1 LVTYADKPWLKHYQ
15 ELVAEHVDIPE
26 ISLPDMLDRTVT
38 KYPDNTAIYFMG
50 RKIAYKEL
58 KDHVDRFAAALA
70 DLGIKKGDVVA
81 IHLPNFPQF
90 IIGYYGALRVGAMVT
105 CISAL
110 LTAPEVKFQLND
122 AQAKAIITMDGQP
135 LQIVSGIRNETKLKH
150 VIVTSLIDYLP
161 GKPRRSPE
169 KEGTLQMANLIADHQ
184 PNPPKVRINP
194 KEDVATLQYTGGTT
208 GTPKGAMLTH
218 YNMVANAS
226 QILEWYKWDMK
237 HGGEACM
244 VNLPLFHIYGMTC
257 CMNTSVADGF
267 LMALNPDARDFASL
281 LSLIRSTKPTV
292 FPGVPT
298 LYMRL
303 LQFKGV
309 EKYYDDLKS
318 IRMCNSGA
326 APMPPEVIKQF
337 EQVTGGTILEGYGLT
352 ECCPVTHT
360 NPTKEMRK
368 IGSIGLPIPNT
379 DCRIVDIET
388 GTKLTPVGEAGELAI
403 KGPQVMK
410 GYWNKPEETKN
421 QLKSKLVGEAGPWV
435 LTGDIAKMDEEGY
448 FYIVDRKKDMI
459 DVSGFKVYPREID
472 DKLFEHPHV
481 SMAATVGIPDP
492 RNPSSEVVKAFVVLK
507 PGVPESEETKK
518 SIIEFA
524 KKSMAPYKVPKE
536 IEFRKELP
544 TTLVGKV
551 LKRPLRE
558 EEKRKSKT

>member
-1 LVTYADKPWLKHYQ
+1 
-15 ELVAEHVDIPE
+15 
-26 ISLPDMLDRTVT
+26 
-38 KYPDNTAIYFMG
+38 
-50 RKIAYKEL
+50 
-58 KDHVDRFAAALA
+58 
-70 DLGIKKGDVVA
+70 
-81 IHLPNFPQF
+81 
-90 IIGYYGALRVGAMVT
+90 VT

-135 LQIVSGIRNETKLKH
+135 LQIVGSIRNETKLKH

-161 GKPRRSPE
+161 GKPRRPTE
-169 KEGTLQMANLIADHQ
+169 KEGTLQMLNLITDHQ
-184 PNPPKVRINP
+184 PNPPKVKINP
-194 KEDVATLQYTGGTT
+194 KEDIAALQYTGGTT

-218 YNMVANAS
+218 HNLVANAA
-226 QILEWYKWDMK
+226 QILEWYKWDLK
-237 HGGEACM
+237 HGGEVCM

-257 CMNTSVADGF
+257 CMNTSIADGY

-281 LSLIRSTKPTV
+281 LSLIRSTKPTF

-309 EKYYDDLKS
+309 EKYYEDLKS

-337 EQVTGGTILEGYGLT
+337 EQLTGGTILEGYGLT

-360 NPTKEMRK
+360 NPTKEMRR

-388 GTKLTPVGEAGELAI
+388 GTRLVPVGEVGELAI
-403 KGPQVMK
+403 RGPQVMK

-421 QLKSKLVGEAGPWV
+421 QLRSKLVGEPGPWV

-459 DVSGFKVYPREID
+459 DVSGFKVYPREVD
-472 DKLFEHPHV
+472 DKLFEHPQV
-481 SMAATVGIPDP
+481 AMAATVGIPD
-492 RNPSSEVVKAFVVLK
+492 RKNPSSEIVKAFIVVK
-507 PGVPESEETKK
+507 PGVPENDETKK
-518 SIIEFA
+518 SIIDFA
-524 KKSMAPYKVPKE
+524 KKAMAPYKVPKE

-544 TTLVGKV
+544 TTLIGKV

-558 EEKRKSKT
+558 EEKRKGKA

>member
-1 LVTYADKPWLKHYQ
+1 
-15 ELVAEHVDIPE
+15 
-26 ISLPDMLDRTVT
+26 MLDRTAA

-50 RKIAYKEL
+50 RKIPYKEL
-58 KDHVDRFAAALA
+58 KEHVDRFTAALV

-90 IIGYYGALRVGAMVT
+90 IIGYYGALKAGAAVT

-135 LQIVSGIRNETKLKH
+135 LQIINGIRNETKLKH
-150 VIVTSLIDYLP
+150 VIVTSLVDYLP
-161 GKPRRSPE
+161 GKPRRPPE
-169 KEGTLQMANLIADHQ
+169 KEGTLQMINLITDHQ
-184 PNPPKVRINP
+184 PDPPKVKINP
-194 KEDVATLQYTGGTT
+194 REDIAALQYTGGTT

-218 YNMVANAS
+218 HNLVANAT
-226 QILEWYKWDMK
+226 QILEWYKWDLK
-237 HGGEACM
+237 HGGEVCM

-257 CMNTSVADGF
+257 CMNTSIADGY

-281 LSLIRSTKPTV
+281 LSLIRSTKPTF

-309 EKYYDDLKS
+309 EKYYEDLKS

-360 NPTKEMRK
+360 NPTKEKRK

-388 GTKLTPVGEAGELAI
+388 GTKVLPVGEPGELAI

-459 DVSGFKVYPREID
+459 DVSGFKVYPREVD
-472 DKLFEHPHV
+472 DKLFEHPQV
-481 SMAATVGIPDP
+481 AMAAAVGIPDP
-492 RNPSSEVVKAFVVLK
+492 KNLGSEVVKAFIVLK
-507 PGVPESEETKK
+507 PGVPENDETKK
-518 SIIEFA
+518 SIIDFA
-524 KKSMAPYKVPKE
+524 KKTMAPYKVPKE

-558 EEKRKSKT
+558 EEKRKVSK